1 MIRKAQWVIYCTIKI
16 WIITRSVIKTLL
28 ELLWKE
34 SSGKKCYQNYF
45 VRKTID
51 KLLLCFA
58 NYNFQC
64 SFFLANLN
72 EIAMSIA
79 SKYLFFRIIWEIKK
93 QWNFLFITR
102 FVGKLKPSF
111 VIVSKTRIINLYKS
125 VFGLMTLKQW
135 RMSFAIAECM
145 VNRKMQRF

>member
-1 MIRKAQWVIYCTIKI
+1 MYQIPPEKIKIIEKCLLKIFKPFSTQFSVSFFSFISLIWIWWSLDSIVERKEIFLLMIRKAQWVIYCTIKI

-79 SKYLFFRIIWEIKK
+79 SKYLFF
-93 QWNFLFITR
+93 
-102 FVGKLKPSF
+102 SY
-111 VIVSKTRIINLYKS
+111 NL
-125 VFGLMTLKQW
+125 
-135 RMSFAIAECM
+135 RD
-145 VNRKMQRF
+145 